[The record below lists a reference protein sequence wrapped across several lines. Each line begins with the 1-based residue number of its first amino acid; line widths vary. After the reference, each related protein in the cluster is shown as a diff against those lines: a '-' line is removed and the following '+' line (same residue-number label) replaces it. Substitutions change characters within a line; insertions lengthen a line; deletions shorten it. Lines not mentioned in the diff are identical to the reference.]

1 MAIITCWIR
10 ARRSFNNRSLRSA
23 QTAQDYFDHM
33 SDSEFTPLTSAEFQA
48 SLQERPPTYIQSEQI
63 ESGEPPPETTTE
75 QPAES
80 TLSREDAAIIENL
93 IGLNLLPEEQRHTR
107 RPPRQQS
114 GPPRQQPV
122 PPTVRPRPPTE
133 EETSSEG
140 VDELRCVGV
149 RAQRL
154 LTEQQSIGQLVLL
167 EPTNNTNSC

>member
-23 QTAQDYFDHM
+23 QTAQDYFDHL

-63 ESGEPPPETTTE
+63 ESGEAPPPPETSTE

-93 IGLNLLPEEQRHTR
+93 IGLNLLPEEGRHTR
-107 RPPRQQS
+107 RPPRQRS
-114 GPPRQQPV
+114 V
-122 PPTVRPRPPTE
+122 PPTVMPRPPTE

-140 VDELRCVGV
+140 VEELRCAGE

-154 LTEQQSIGQLVLL
+154 LTEQQSIGQLVQL
-167 EPTNNTNSC
+167 ETANNTC